1 MKKIVLCLSYIF
13 GICMICRADI
23 VVGLN
28 AGGELWKADTANFD
42 GTKQKLATLTEG
54 ASYINSASDGTYF
67 YGLRS
72 DGAVYRSDVQGEV
85 SQVSVS
91 GWSDVKTISAKQ
103 GTLYGMTAA
112 GTIIGTD
119 GVTVVAVT
127 GSTVPWVDFSI
138 TDDGKF
144 WMLTGGGKS
153 WCYAFTNGFAGSV
166 PMRPDVAQGNASGL
180 ALETVGN
187 DLFVLR
193 VYAKQSAFYKNTT
206 FLSDT
211 GIIPADLAAGD
222 AVYYIETTGKIWTM
236 PPVVGGKRTVV
247 GILARTG
254 SPFVGIEVV
263 SAHAA
268 R

>member
-1 MKKIVLCLSYIF
+1 MKKIILCLGCIF
-13 GICMICRADI
+13 GICMIGRAEMI
-23 VVGLN
+23 VGLN
-28 AGGELWKADTANFD
+28 AGGELWKADTASFN

-54 ASYINSASDGTYF
+54 ANYIDSACDGTYF

-72 DGAVYRSDVQGEV
+72 DGAVYRSDVQGDV

-91 GWSDVKTISAKQ
+91 GWSDVKAISAKQ

-112 GTIIGTD
+112 GTIMGTD
-119 GVTVVAVT
+119 GAAVVAVT
-127 GSTVPWVDFSI
+127 GSTFPWVGFSI

-153 WCYAFTNGFAGSV
+153 LCYAFTNGFAGPV
-166 PMRPDVAQGNASGL
+166 PMRPDISQGNASGL
-180 ALETVGN
+180 ALKTAGN

-193 VYAKQSAFYKNTT
+193 VYTSQTAFYKNTT

-222 AVYYIETTGKIWTM
+222 AVYYIETTGKIWMM

-247 GILARTG
+247 GTIARTDF
-254 SPFVGIEVV
+254 SFVGIEVV
-263 SAHAA
+263 PAHAA